1 LLNTLQSRFRNNCHG
16 FIKENR
22 FLISLFLFALL
33 CDGVSTIYIMLEYG
47 PGVEIHPAIQ
57 LVSKITGPVIGPL
70 ISVLAKGVAGMLVA
84 IYLRRFAKY
93 IFLTAAII
101 SLWAAWYNVWGVE
114 LYYPN
119 ILKWI
124 PW

>member
-1 LLNTLQSRFRNNCHG
+1 MNRLQSRFHNNCPG
-16 FIKENR
+16 YIKENR
-22 FLISLFLFALL
+22 FLISLFLFTLF
-33 CDGVSTIYIMLEYG
+33 CDGVSTIYIMREYG
-47 PGVEIHPAIQ
+47 PDVEIHPAIQ

-84 IYLRRFAKY
+84 IYLRRFAAY
-93 IFLTAAII
+93 IFLTATII
-101 SLWAAWYNVWGVE
+101 SLWAAWYNVWEVE
-114 LYYPN
+114 LHYPN